1 MKITGV
7 NKRSYLLKLV
17 QVDQKQDPHSRRE
30 GLVLV
35 ACFKNISIIFV
46 VGILCGAVPGERPDA
61 HWTRGERPAEVLA
74 EDVQSEGG
82 DVPGRNGGDT
92 WCDWAEPVSEDRG
105 LAVQTDRQ
113 MCEQPSL
120 PGKICSSA
128 RLKNSIKTLNEG
140 GRAWNC

>member
-61 HWTRGERPAEVLA
+61 H
-74 EDVQSEGG
+74 
-82 DVPGRNGGDT
+82 
-92 WCDWAEPVSEDRG
+92 
-105 LAVQTDRQ
+105 
-113 MCEQPSL
+113 
-120 PGKICSSA
+120 
-128 RLKNSIKTLNEG
+128 
-140 GRAWNC
+140 